1 MTPQEAADP
10 AYASPKPYH
19 EFPLIFGSN
28 LPAQL
33 LGGGFFYLIRW
44 WSTHG
49 LLGGLT
55 RALLKPILAPFLK
68 IFVRLDGKNG
78 PQRFWNIWWRTL
90 PMDNE
95 ASDTLLPTQ
104 FTEMWIPVSR
114 SAEVMAKLRD
124 HFRRGGF
131 AATGPYACEVYAT
144 RPSRFWLSPAYE
156 ADVIKVDM
164 FWYGHN
170 KGDPS
175 QTFYPQF
182 WELLRG
188 FRYRLHWGKHLPD
201 DSAQYLRPLCPR
213 WDDFMQVRAEL
224 DPDQV
229 FVTAYWRKHLGIPL
243 PCAPPD
249 SRLPEG
255 LGGVPVRLWGPMPDG
270 RACLMVE
277 LLDRHMVTEN
287 AQQIEGI
294 MSTLVRSPR
303 FVMEYMPFSLG
314 NWSWFTR
321 KRWNGRDAV
330 VAFYRG
336 FFRHFG
342 SLKITALRYT
352 ASARGLVN
360 AYRLHARVFGIPVSL
375 TMAAVF
381 DWDEQERKFVGERV
395 YFRERSALEQIR
407 PAFDPTR

>member
-1 MTPQEAADP
+1 
-10 AYASPKPYH
+10 
-19 EFPLIFGSN
+19 
-28 LPAQL
+28 
-33 LGGGFFYLIRW
+33 
-44 WSTHG
+44 
-49 LLGGLT
+49 
-55 RALLKPILAPFLK
+55 
-68 IFVRLDGKNG
+68 
-78 PQRFWNIWWRTL
+78 
-90 PMDNE
+90 
-95 ASDTLLPTQ
+95 
-104 FTEMWIPVSR
+104 
-114 SAEVMAKLRD
+114 
-124 HFRRGGF
+124 
-131 AATGPYACEVYAT
+131 
-144 RPSRFWLSPAYE
+144 
-156 ADVIKVDM
+156 
-164 FWYGHN
+164 
-170 KGDPS
+170 
-175 QTFYPQF
+175 
-182 WELLRG
+182 
-188 FRYRLHWGKHLPD
+188 
-201 DSAQYLRPLCPR
+201 
-213 WDDFMQVRAEL
+213 MQVRAEL